1 MTLMFSAVIDEYQTI
16 GYDGYVEPDGDI
28 LEDFEYDIPTKKLK
42 EALESILMTEY
53 FNNDESARQ
62 SVKKLC
68 DDCSE
73 ELGEAFKE
81 KLEDTFRDVA
91 LKEFYKEIRES
102 E

>member
-1 MTLMFSAVIDEYQTI
+1 MTLMYSAAIDEYQTI
-16 GYDGYVEPDGDI
+16 GYDGYAEWDGDV
-28 LEDFEYDIPTKKLK
+28 LEDFEYDIPTQKLK
-42 EALESILMTEY
+42 EALENIILAEY
-53 FNNDESARQ
+53 FNNDENAKQGIKS
-62 SVKKLC
+62 LC

-81 KLEDTFRDVA
+81 KLEDIFRDVA